1 MAVISILPQVEFGS
15 NDHREDTP
23 HFIILYTYE
32 LLKIAKSLENL
43 SLKIISETS
52 VAQVPAIGLYK
63 KLGYQCASIHLDTKN
78 MLKNSIFI
86 SVGVTL
92 VACFKKL

>member
-1 MAVISILPQVEFGS
+1 MAVVSILPQVESGP
-15 NDHREDTP
+15 NDHREDAS

-32 LLKIAKSLENL
+32 LLKNL
-43 SLKIISETS
+43 SLFYHLKNISETS

-63 KLGYQCASIHLDTKN
+63 KLGYQCASIYLDTKN

-86 SVGVTL
+86 SFGITL
-92 VACFKKL
+92 VACYKKL